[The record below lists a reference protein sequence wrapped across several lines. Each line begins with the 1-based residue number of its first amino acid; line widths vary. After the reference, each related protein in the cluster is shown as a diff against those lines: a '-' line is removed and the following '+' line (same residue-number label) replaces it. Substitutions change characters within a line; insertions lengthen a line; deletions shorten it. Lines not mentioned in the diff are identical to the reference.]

1 MFGRFRAR
9 LVMAAAIA
17 STLLFAA
24 PAAAAEA
31 TPSLPN
37 LGALAPPV
45 TMTVQAP
52 QAQAAPVR
60 PVSAQTAPVQA
71 GIAPAVKATPSLAD
85 LVRSAPTPAVVPA
98 IAAAPAPLALQSRS
112 LHDMVISFVNY
123 GNQDE
128 EQLCLAKAVYF
139 EARSETLEGQL
150 AVAEVVLNRARSG
163 VYPRSICAVV
173 TQPAQFSFIRSGRF
187 PEVDASSACW
197 KKALAIAEVA
207 SKHLA
212 TSVAPNVLW
221 YHATYVAPSWGR
233 QKTRAAQIG
242 THIFYS

>member
-9 LVMAAAIA
+9 LVAAAAIGF
-17 STLLFAA
+17 TLLFAA

-31 TPSLPN
+31 NATPG
-37 LGALAPPV
+37 LGP
-45 TMTVQAP
+45 
-52 QAQAAPVR
+52 
-60 PVSAQTAPVQA
+60 
-71 GIAPAVKATPSLAD
+71 IAPAVTMPVKAEPAAETKATPSLAD
-85 LVRSAPTPAVVPA
+85 LVR
-98 IAAAPAPLALQSRS
+98 AAPAPGVVSAPAVAPAAQPPLTLQGRS
-112 LHDMVISFVNY
+112 LHDLVISFVNF

-139 EARSETLEGQL
+139 EARGETLEGQL

-163 VYPRSICAVV
+163 RYPPSVCAVV
-173 TQPAQFSFIRSGRF
+173 TQHAQFSFIRDGRF
-187 PEVDASSACW
+187 PAVDPASDCW
-197 KKALAIAEVA
+197 KKALAISDVA
-207 SKHLA
+207 VKHLA
-212 TSVAPNVLW
+212 TSIAPNVLW

>member
-9 LVMAAAIA
+9 LVAAAAIGF
-17 STLLFAA
+17 SLLFAA
-24 PAAAAEA
+24 PAAAAEHDA
-31 TPSLPN
+31 TPG
-37 LGALAPPV
+37 LGP
-45 TMTVQAP
+45 
-52 QAQAAPVR
+52 
-60 PVSAQTAPVQA
+60 
-71 GIAPAVKATPSLAD
+71 IAPAVTMPVTAQPTPDAQAKATPSLAD
-85 LVRSAPTPAVVPA
+85 LVRSAPAPAA
-98 IAAAPAPLALQSRS
+98 TAAALPAPLPPVTLSGRS
-112 LHDMVISFVNY
+112 LRDLVIAFVDY

-163 VYPRSICAVV
+163 RYPPSICAVV
-173 TQPAQFSFIRSGRF
+173 TQPAQFSFIRAGRF
-187 PEVDASSACW
+187 PAVDPSSGCW
-197 KKALAIAEVA
+197 KKALAIAEIA
-207 SKHLA
+207 AKHLA

>member
-9 LVMAAAIA
+9 LVAAVAITFA
-17 STLLFAA
+17 LLFAA

-31 TPSLPN
+31 NATPG
-37 LGALAPPV
+37 LGP
-45 TMTVQAP
+45 
-52 QAQAAPVR
+52 
-60 PVSAQTAPVQA
+60 
-71 GIAPAVKATPSLAD
+71 IAPAVTIPVQPIAPAVQATPSLAD
-85 LVRSAPTPAVVPA
+85 LVRTAPASATVAPSPL
-98 IAAAPAPLALQSRS
+98 AAPAATQAPLTLRGRS
-112 LHDMVISFVNY
+112 LHDLIISFVNY

-128 EQLCLAKAVYF
+128 QQLCLAKAVYF

-163 VYPRSICAVV
+163 VYPPSICAVV
-173 TQPAQFSFIRSGRF
+173 TQPAQFSFIRAGRF
-187 PEVDASSACW
+187 PAVDPTSDCW
-197 KKALAIAEVA
+197 KKALAVA
-207 SKHLA
+207 DVAAKHLA